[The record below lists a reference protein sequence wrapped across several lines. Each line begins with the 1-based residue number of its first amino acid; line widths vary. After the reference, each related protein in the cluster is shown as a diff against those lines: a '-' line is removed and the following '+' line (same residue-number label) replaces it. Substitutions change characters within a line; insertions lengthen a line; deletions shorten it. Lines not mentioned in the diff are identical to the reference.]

1 MTARSRRIAGRRAF
15 LMGAAATAAI
25 ASASPS
31 RADTEPGLVGLE
43 VVDRGSGT
51 ELPVWRH
58 RGRAYVAGE
67 PGSRY
72 GLRVSNRTGG
82 RVLVVLSVDGVNVLS
97 GETARFGQ
105 GGYVLA
111 PYQSY
116 DVNGWRKSN
125 AQVAAF
131 VFSGLA
137 QSYAA
142 RTGRPGDVGVIGMA
156 VFTERP
162 APPPYA
168 PPYAGPADRVRSGAE
183 RDVPPPSPLP
193 LPPVKAPLAEA
204 QRAPSA
210 SAAARTSGDGYAQ
223 QPREEKLGTAH
234 GEREWSYSERT
245 TFQRATSYPQSTR
258 QIEYDTYG
266 NLTARGVV
274 PGGGRIGHRP
284 RPFPFESDSAGFAR
298 DPPETR

>member
-1 MTARSRRIAGRRAF
+1 MTAESMRIAGRRAF
-15 LMGAAATAAI
+15 LAGAMATAGI
-25 ASASPS
+25 ACAPPC
-31 RADTEPGLVGLE
+31 RADTGPSLVGLE

-58 RGRAYVAGE
+58 RGRAYVAGA

-72 GLRVSNRTGG
+72 GLRVSNRTGE

-105 GGYVLA
+105 GGYVLG
-111 PYQSY
+111 PYQSC
-116 DVNGWRKSN
+116 DVNGWRKSD

-162 APPPYA
+162 SPPPYA
-168 PPYAGPADRVRSGAE
+168 SPADRSRSGAAL
-183 RDVPPPSPLP
+183 DAPPPPLP
-193 LPPVKAPLAEA
+193 MPPVKAPLLEA

-210 SAAARTSGDGYAQ
+210 SAAARAPGDGDAL

-245 TFQRATSYPQSTR
+245 TFRRATSYPQSTR
-258 QIEYDTYG
+258 QIEYDTYA
-266 NLTARGVV
+266 NLAARGVV
-274 PGGGRIGHRP
+274 PGGGWTGHRP
-284 RPFPFESDSAGFAR
+284 RPFPLEPDAAGFVP